1 MISNEWRGDGL
12 FIYDG
17 INIVMVINSLIK
29 AVSILYLRMRGY
41 IRVILFD
48 SITVYIIKIYFK
60 KNERKDIILMG
71 FSTAV
76 IPIDAIRLA
85 VCGWPILKDI

>member
-41 IRVILFD
+41 ICVILFD
-48 SITVYIIKIYFK
+48 SITVDVIKI
-60 KNERKDIILMG
+60 
-71 FSTAV
+71 
-76 IPIDAIRLA
+76 
-85 VCGWPILKDI
+85 